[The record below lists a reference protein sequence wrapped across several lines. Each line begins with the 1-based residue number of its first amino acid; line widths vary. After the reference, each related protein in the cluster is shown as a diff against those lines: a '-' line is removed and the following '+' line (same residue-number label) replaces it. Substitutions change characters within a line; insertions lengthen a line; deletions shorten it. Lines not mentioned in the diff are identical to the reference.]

1 DVQLFSTMNECHY
14 DKRMDFF
21 YNRSNADTADE
32 WTGTKLLIVLC
43 VGTFFCLFIFF
54 SNSLV
59 IAAVITNR
67 KFHFPFYYLLA
78 NLAAADFFAGIA
90 YVFLMFNT
98 GPVSKTLTVN
108 RWFLRQGLLD
118 ASLTASLANLLV
130 IAVERHMSIMKM
142 RVHSNLTKKRVTLLI
157 LLVWAIA
164 IFMGAVPTLGWNCL
178 CNISACSSLAPIY
191 SRSYL
196 IFWTVSNLLAFFI
209 MVVVYVRIYMYVKR
223 KTNDVQLFSTMNECH
238 YDKRMDFFYNRSN
251 ADTADEWTGTKL
263 LIVLCVGTFFC
274 LFIFFSNSL
283 VIAAVITNRKF
294 HFPFYYLLANLAAAD
309 FFAGIAYVFLM
320 FNTGPVSKTLTVNR
334 WFLRQG
340 LLDASLT
347 ASLANLLV
355 IAVERHMS
363 IMKMRV
369 HSNLTKKRVTLLIL
383 LVWAIAIF
391 MGAVPTLGWNCLC
404 NISACSSLAPIY
416 SRSYLI
422 FWTVSNLLAFFIMV
436 VVYVRIYM
444 YVKRKT
450 NVPDSVNDSYL

>member
-1 DVQLFSTMNECHY
+1 MEEKPGIGWATGYLCKCRSMALTYEGDGKLNWSAVSCREHFSDVRLFSTMNECHY
-14 DKRMDFF
+14 DKRMEFF
-21 YNRSNADTADE
+21 YNRSNTDTVDE
-32 WTGTKLLIVLC
+32 WTGTRLLIVLC

-130 IAVERHMSIMKM
+130 IAVERHMSIMRM

-196 IFWTVSNLLAFFI
+196 IFWA
-209 MVVVYVRIYMYVKR
+209 
-223 KTNDVQLFSTMNECH
+223 
-238 YDKRMDFFYNRSN
+238 
-251 ADTADEWTGTKL
+251 
-263 LIVLCVGTFFC
+263 
-274 LFIFFSNSL
+274 
-283 VIAAVITNRKF
+283 
-294 HFPFYYLLANLAAAD
+294 
-309 FFAGIAYVFLM
+309 
-320 FNTGPVSKTLTVNR
+320 
-334 WFLRQG
+334 
-340 LLDASLT
+340 
-347 ASLANLLV
+347 
-355 IAVERHMS
+355 
-363 IMKMRV
+363 
-369 HSNLTKKRVTLLIL
+369 
-383 LVWAIAIF
+383 
-391 MGAVPTLGWNCLC
+391 
-404 NISACSSLAPIY
+404 
-416 SRSYLI
+416 
-422 FWTVSNLLAFFIMV
+422 VSNLLAFFIMV

-450 NVPDSVNDSYL
+450 NVLSPHMSGSMSRRRAPMKLMKTVMTVLGVLWAKRKTTISSEIAQKDERSRGFRGSSTAELEPLTPLLILFGNALTDPKVSLIDAIGVS

>member
-1 DVQLFSTMNECHY
+1 MNECHY

-21 YNRSNADTADE
+21 YNKSNTDTVDE
-32 WTGTKLLIVLC
+32 WTGTKLVIVLC
-43 VGTFFCLFIFF
+43 LGTFFCLFIFF

-59 IAAVITNR
+59 IAAVIKNR

-98 GPVSKTLTVN
+98 GPVSRTLTVN

-118 ASLTASLANLLV
+118 TSLTASLANLLV
-130 IAVERHMSIMKM
+130 IAVERHMSIMRM
-142 RVHSNLTKKRVTLLI
+142 RI
-157 LLVWAIA
+157 
-164 IFMGAVPTLGWNCL
+164 
-178 CNISACSSLAPIY
+178 
-191 SRSYL
+191 
-196 IFWTVSNLLAFFI
+196 
-209 MVVVYVRIYMYVKR
+209 
-223 KTNDVQLFSTMNECH
+223 
-238 YDKRMDFFYNRSN
+238 
-251 ADTADEWTGTKL
+251 
-263 LIVLCVGTFFC
+263 
-274 LFIFFSNSL
+274 
-283 VIAAVITNRKF
+283 
-294 HFPFYYLLANLAAAD
+294 
-309 FFAGIAYVFLM
+309 
-320 FNTGPVSKTLTVNR
+320 
-334 WFLRQG
+334 
-340 LLDASLT
+340 
-347 ASLANLLV
+347 
-355 IAVERHMS
+355 
-363 IMKMRV
+363 

-450 NVPDSVNDSYL
+450 NVLSPHTSGSISRRRAPMKLMKTVMTVLGKQSQASHRAGSKGLLCARHPLCSQKAAVKRSDINLHPQSFRSHSEGICALMGETMQAGPRRLVLC